1 MPSTTLTL
9 RGLKVRVMT
18 QTTLP
23 YLLRKQGI
31 TLGRTIRLRGH
42 ALGITP
48 ELLAHEM
55 EHVLRWHEMGTVRFL
70 LDYIKGV
77 ILFGYGLK
85 HPHERAAYDFA
96 VRYARTPEFIEAC
109 GELRRV
115 A

>member
-1 MPSTTLTL
+1 MPATTLTL
-9 RGLKVRVMT
+9 RGLTVRVIT
-18 QTTLP
+18 QATLP

-70 LDYIKGV
+70 LDYAKGV
-77 ILFGYGLK
+77 ILFGYHK
-85 HPHERAAYDFA
+85 HPHERDAYDFA
-96 VRYARTPEFIEAC
+96 VRYARTPEFLNAC

>member
-9 RGLKVRVMT
+9 RGLQVRVIT
-18 QTTLP
+18 QATLP

-55 EHVLRWHEMGTVRFL
+55 EHVLRWHEMGTWRFL
-70 LDYIKGV
+70 LDYVKGLV
-77 ILFGYGLK
+77 LFGYGLK
-85 HPHERAAYDFA
+85 HPHERDAYDFA